1 MLWNYFLALL
11 SLLIRILVR
20 RKLSENMKDTP
31 PVCMAEAVD
40 AAVRTG
46 RMTERKA
53 AEHYGIT
60 RSRLQNHLSGKH
72 QGSCGH
78 PISLTKI
85 EEQELA
91 LTLDS
96 VAEWGFPLNKMEVR
110 ILVKGYC
117 DRRRMKRFKNN
128 LPSEDWVKAFI
139 NRTTMVKR
147 AAGNI
152 KRARASVDETAVWEM
167 FSNIDHLILL
177 PTHIWNYDETNVT
190 DNPLAKTVIVRR
202 GIK

>member
-1 MLWNYFLALL
+1 M
-11 SLLIRILVR
+11 R
-20 RKLSENMKDTP
+20 DT

-40 AAVRTG
+40 AVRTG
-46 RMTERKA
+46 RMTEHKA

-78 PISLTKI
+78 PTSLTKM

-91 LTLDS
+91 LTLDR

-117 DRRRMKRFKNN
+117 DRRHMKCFKNNN
-128 LPSEDWVKAFI
+128 LPSEDWVKAFMK
-139 NRTTMVKR
+139 RTTMVKR
-147 AAGNI
+147 ETGNI
-152 KRARASVDETAVWEM
+152 KRARASVDETAVREM
-167 FSNIDHLILL
+167 FSNIDHLTLP
-177 PTHIWNYDETNVT
+177 PTHIWNYDEINVT
-190 DNPLAKTVIVRR
+190 DNPDAKTYCAAWHQAS
-202 GIK
+202 